1 HYRKSMRT
9 SWRTIAFAVIVP
21 LTSAL
26 FVAGVGIYQLPHL
39 GWRVSL
45 LSIGTIAIGVV
56 PLCYYR
62 RRYRPRFSG
71 DEFAS

>member
-1 HYRKSMRT
+1 V
-9 SWRTIAFAVIVP
+9 IAP

-45 LSIGTIAIGVV
+45 LCIGTFAIGAV

-62 RRYRPRFSG
+62 RRSRRRFSR
-71 DEFAS
+71 DEGVS